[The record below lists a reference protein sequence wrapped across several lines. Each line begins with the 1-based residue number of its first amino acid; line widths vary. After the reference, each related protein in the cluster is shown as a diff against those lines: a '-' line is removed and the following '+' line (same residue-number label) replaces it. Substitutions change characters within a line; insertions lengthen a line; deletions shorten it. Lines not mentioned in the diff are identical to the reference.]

1 MSNEL
6 VKSLTSLA
14 MIVDEENDRLTRPAN
29 ASDLPELVAAKVR
42 LAGIVEAESIRLA
55 REQPRWLDDLP
66 EEDQNE
72 VRSLLETLVRR
83 LGVNANLLERRIALC
98 DEIMGAIA
106 AEARRLTG
114 AKSAVYGVR
123 GTLMTSEQATPI
135 SINGHF

>member
-1 MSNEL
+1 M
-6 VKSLTSLA
+6 
-14 MIVDEENDRLTRPAN
+14 
-29 ASDLPELVAAKVR
+29 
-42 LAGIVEAESIRLA
+42 
-55 REQPRWLDDLP
+55 
-66 EEDQNE
+66 
-72 VRSLLETLVRR
+72 
-83 LGVNANLLERRIALC
+83 NANLLERRIALC

>member
-1 MSNEL
+1 VIEL

-14 MIVDEENDRLTRPAN
+14 MILDEENDRLTRPAN
-29 ASDLPELVAAKVR
+29 ASDLPELVAAKIR

-55 REQPRWLDDLP
+55 RERPRWLDDLP
-66 EEDQNE
+66 EEEQDE
-72 VRSLLETLVRR
+72 IRSLLETLVRR
-83 LGVNANLLERRIALC
+83 LGVNANLLERRIAMC

-123 GTLMTSEQATPI
+123 GTLLSSEQATPI

>member
-1 MSNEL
+1 MIEL

-14 MIVDEENDRLTRPAN
+14 MILDEENDRLTRPAN
-29 ASDLPELVAAKVR
+29 ASDLPELVAAKIR

-55 REQPRWLDDLP
+55 RERPRWLDDLP
-66 EEDQNE
+66 EEEQDE
-72 VRSLLETLVRR
+72 IRSLLETLVRR
-83 LGVNANLLERRIALC
+83 LGVNANLLERRIAMC

-123 GTLMTSEQATPI
+123 GTLMSSEQATPI

>member
-1 MSNEL
+1 MIEL

-14 MIVDEENDRLTRPAN
+14 MILDEENDRLTRPAN
-29 ASDLPELVAAKVR
+29 ASDLPELVAAKIR

-55 REQPRWLDDLP
+55 RERPRWLDDLP
-66 EEDQNE
+66 EEEQDE
-72 VRSLLETLVRR
+72 IRSLLETLVRR
-83 LGVNANLLERRIALC
+83 LGVNANLLERRIAMC

-123 GTLMTSEQATPI
+123 GTLLSSEQATPI

>member
-1 MSNEL
+1 MIEL

-14 MIVDEENDRLTRPAN
+14 TILDEENDRLTRPAN
-29 ASDLPELVAAKVR
+29 ASDLPELVAAKIR

-55 REQPRWLDDLP
+55 RERPRWLDDLP
-66 EEDQNE
+66 EEEQDE
-72 VRSLLETLVRR
+72 IRSLLETLVRR
-83 LGVNANLLERRIALC
+83 LGVNANLLGRRIAMC

-123 GTLMTSEQATPI
+123 GTLMSSEQATPI

>member
-1 MSNEL
+1 MIEL

-14 MIVDEENDRLTRPAN
+14 MILDEENDRLTRPAN
-29 ASDLPELVAAKVR
+29 ASDLPELVAAKIR

-55 REQPRWLDDLP
+55 RERPRWLEDLP
-66 EEDQNE
+66 EEEQDE
-72 VRSLLETLVRR
+72 IRSLLETLVRR
-83 LGVNANLLERRIALC
+83 LGVNANLLERRIAMC

-123 GTLMTSEQATPI
+123 GTLMSSEQATPI

>member
-1 MSNEL
+1 MIEP

-14 MIVDEENDRLTRPAN
+14 MILDEENDRLTRPAN
-29 ASDLPELVAAKVR
+29 ASDLPELVAAKIR

-55 REQPRWLDDLP
+55 RERPRWLDDLP
-66 EEDQNE
+66 EEEQGE
-72 VRSLLETLVRR
+72 IRSLLETLVRR
-83 LGVNANLLERRIALC
+83 LGVNANLLERRIAMC

-123 GTLMTSEQATPI
+123 GTLLSSEQATPI

>member
-1 MSNEL
+1 VIEL

-14 MIVDEENDRLTRPAN
+14 MILDEENDRLTRPAN
-29 ASDLPELVAAKVR
+29 ASDLPELVAAKIR

-55 REQPRWLDDLP
+55 RERPLWLDDLP
-66 EEDQNE
+66 EEEQGE
-72 VRSLLETLVRR
+72 IRSLLETLVRR
-83 LGVNANLLERRIALC
+83 LGVNANLLERRIAMC

-123 GTLMTSEQATPI
+123 GTLLSSEQATPI

>member
-14 MIVDEENDRLTRPAN
+14 MILDEENDRLTRPAN

-42 LAGIVEAESIRLA
+42 LAGIVDAEAIRLA

-66 EEDQNE
+66 EQDQNE

-123 GTLMTSEQATPI
+123 GTLMSSEQATPI

>member
-1 MSNEL
+1 MIEL

-14 MIVDEENDRLTRPAN
+14 MILDEENDRLTRPAN
-29 ASDLPELVAAKVR
+29 ASDLPELVAAKIR

-55 REQPRWLDDLP
+55 RERPRWLDDLP
-66 EEDQNE
+66 DEEQVE
-72 VRSLLETLVRR
+72 IRSLLETLVRR
-83 LGVNANLLERRIALC
+83 LGVNANLLERRIAMC

-123 GTLMTSEQATPI
+123 GTLMSSEQATPI

>member
-1 MSNEL
+1 MIEL

-14 MIVDEENDRLTRPAN
+14 MILDEENDRLTRPAN
-29 ASDLPELVAAKVR
+29 ASDLPELVAAKIR

-55 REQPRWLDDLP
+55 LERPRWLDDLP
-66 EEDQNE
+66 EEEQGE
-72 VRSLLETLVRR
+72 IRSLLETLVRR
-83 LGVNANLLERRIALC
+83 LGVNANLLERRIAMC

-123 GTLMTSEQATPI
+123 GTLLSSEQATPI

>member
-1 MSNEL
+1 MIEL

-14 MIVDEENDRLTRPAN
+14 MILDEENDRLTRPAN
-29 ASDLPELVAAKVR
+29 ASDLPELVAAKIR

-55 REQPRWLDDLP
+55 RERPLWLDDLP
-66 EEDQNE
+66 EEEQGE
-72 VRSLLETLVRR
+72 IRSLLETLVRR
-83 LGVNANLLERRIALC
+83 LGVNANLLERRIAMC

-123 GTLMTSEQATPI
+123 GTLLSSEQATPI

>member
-1 MSNEL
+1 MIEL

-14 MIVDEENDRLTRPAN
+14 MILDEENDRLTRPAN
-29 ASDLPELVAAKVR
+29 ASDLPELVAAKIR

-55 REQPRWLDDLP
+55 RERPRWLDDLP
-66 EEDQNE
+66 EEEQDE
-72 VRSLLETLVRR
+72 IRSLLETLVRR
-83 LGVNANLLERRIALC
+83 LGVNANLLERRIAMC

-106 AEARRLTG
+106 AEALRLTG

-123 GTLMTSEQATPI
+123 GTLMSSEQATPI